1 MESQKLKIELLPSVF
16 VDRRGKFN
24 QKKALKTAGLFAG
37 VCYNKEGYSKIVE
50 EPLEKTLKRAQNTLN
65 SGHHSVYDHI
75 NVRLN
80 LVNIPKILAMF
91 LNNEKQYATSE
102 KSSRYTKISKASTP
116 VISDLEENLYNKWVE
131 IFINKIKETY
141 DNEFV
146 NKKIKHMAQENARYL
161 VTIFIPTT
169 MIYST
174 SLRQINNIAAF
185 CQRYIENHDI
195 DSDFE
200 NKVSDSMLD
209 FYYEL
214 LRLNLIDDKLSA
226 NDKNRSFSL
235 IDDSISN
242 KDEFF
247 HNKRYTICYEA
258 TFANVAQAQ
267 RHRTIDYN
275 IKLLNEK
282 KFFVPP
288 IIENDEVLKSEWLN
302 DMKSVS
308 SIHPQGELVLV
319 EESGTYKNFILKCKE
334 RLCSCAQLEINNQT
348 KEAMNRIIDFAKS
361 TDNKELLDYLAN
373 YSLGARCTFKDYNCT
388 NDCKFKEGKTLT
400 RKI

>member
-131 IFINKIKETY
+131 IFTNKIKETY

-226 NDKNRSFSL
+226 NDK
-235 IDDSISN
+235 I
-242 KDEFF
+242 
-247 HNKRYTICYEA
+247 A
-258 TFANVAQAQ
+258 
-267 RHRTIDYN
+267 
-275 IKLLNEK
+275 
-282 KFFVPP
+282 
-288 IIENDEVLKSEWLN
+288 
-302 DMKSVS
+302 
-308 SIHPQGELVLV
+308 VLV
-319 EESGTYKNFILKCKE
+319 
-334 RLCSCAQLEINNQT
+334 
-348 KEAMNRIIDFAKS
+348 
-361 TDNKELLDYLAN
+361 
-373 YSLGARCTFKDYNCT
+373 
-388 NDCKFKEGKTLT
+388 
-400 RKI
+400 

>member
-1 MESQKLKIELLPSVF
+1 M
-16 VDRRGKFN
+16 
-24 QKKALKTAGLFAG
+24 
-37 VCYNKEGYSKIVE
+37 
-50 EPLEKTLKRAQNTLN
+50 
-65 SGHHSVYDHI
+65 
-75 NVRLN
+75 
-80 LVNIPKILAMF
+80 
-91 LNNEKQYATSE
+91 
-102 KSSRYTKISKASTP
+102 
-116 VISDLEENLYNKWVE
+116 
-131 IFINKIKETY
+131 
-141 DNEFV
+141 

-348 KEAMNRIIDFAKS
+348 KEA
-361 TDNKELLDYLAN
+361 
-373 YSLGARCTFKDYNCT
+373 
-388 NDCKFKEGKTLT
+388 
-400 RKI
+400 

>member
-131 IFINKIKETY
+131 IFTNKIKETY

-200 NKVSDSMLD
+200 NKVSDRMLD

-214 LRLNLIDDKLSA
+214 LRLNLIDGKLSA

-319 EESGTYKNFILKCKE
+319 EESGTYKDFILKCKE
-334 RLCSCAQLEINNQT
+334 RLCSCAQ
-348 KEAMNRIIDFAKS
+348 IIKL
-361 TDNKELLDYLAN
+361 K
-373 YSLGARCTFKDYNCT
+373 KQ
-388 NDCKFKEGKTLT
+388 
-400 RKI
+400 